1 MLSTQFEFAL
11 ILSGP
16 LLVRVTYNVDLLDFV
31 FTYHP

>member
-1 MLSTQFEFAL
+1 MLRTQSEFAL

-16 LLVRVTYNVDLLDFV
+16 LLVRVTHNVDLLDVV